1 MVRLARRRGGSRSGW
16 IRIVTAVYAYL
27 RIRDR
32 RKIGWN
38 TVVEGV
44 RRRATGNVMRLVV
57 AGGGSLSHVAM
68 CSFRGSI
75 VLRCPGNNIW
85 KV

>member
-1 MVRLARRRGGSRSGW
+1 M
-16 IRIVTAVYAYL
+16 
-27 RIRDR
+27 
-32 RKIGWN
+32 
-38 TVVEGV
+38 VEGV
-44 RRRATGNVMRLVV
+44 GRRATGNVMRLVV